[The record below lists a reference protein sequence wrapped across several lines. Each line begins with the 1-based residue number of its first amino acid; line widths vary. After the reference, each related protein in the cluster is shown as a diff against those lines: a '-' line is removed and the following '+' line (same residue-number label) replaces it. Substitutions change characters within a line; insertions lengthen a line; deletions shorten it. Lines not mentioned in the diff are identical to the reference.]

1 MQEVNHLA
9 MNCGRGFELGI
20 TETLIQLVVTAGLK
34 LGDNAPIN
42 ALTTLSLCSNYTG
55 QGFCLNL

>member
-1 MQEVNHLA
+1 MQAANHLA

-20 TETLIQLVVTAGLK
+20 TETLIKLVVRAGLK
-34 LGDNAPIN
+34 LGDNAPTN

-55 QGFCLNL
+55 

>member
-9 MNCGRGFELGI
+9 MNCERGFELGI
-20 TETLIQLVVTAGLK
+20 IENLIELVVRAGLK

-42 ALTTLSLCSNYTG
+42 AVTTLSLCSNYTG
-55 QGFCLNL
+55 

>member
-9 MNCGRGFELGI
+9 MNCDRGFELGI
-20 TETLIQLVVTAGLK
+20 TKTLIELVVRAGIK

-42 ALTTLSLCSNYTG
+42 AVTTLSLCSNYTG
-55 QGFCLNL
+55 